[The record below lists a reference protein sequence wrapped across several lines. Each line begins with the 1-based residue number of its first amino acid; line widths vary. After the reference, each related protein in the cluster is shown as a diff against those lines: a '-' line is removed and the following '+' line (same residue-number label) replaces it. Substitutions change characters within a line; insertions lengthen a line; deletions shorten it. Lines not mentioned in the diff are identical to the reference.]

1 MASNLAQVFA
11 ANPVTVIGDTDLFY
25 IVVGGTTDG
34 GISGATLKGYFASID
49 DVQNEAYNTFVD
61 SGVADVYA
69 GDLSP
74 AIVSYTDGL
83 RVKMLTSNDNQT
95 TTPTVN
101 LNTIGAVPITL
112 PNGTP
117 VAVNDIRGGAPA
129 EMEYSSF
136 YGSMVLQNPAA
147 SLQAAYYSVFGQFIR
162 VDDIGVADAYEGSNI
177 FYPAAGG
184 DNCMFVALLP
194 NNDCTGASTFDLNS
208 LGNPYPIQISEG
220 VDTQAGDI
228 KTDQTAFLVF
238 QNISGTYW
246 QLLNPQV
253 TGASSVSP
261 QQIQDQSFTTGI
273 GAGGVG
279 TGTIAFT
286 TNPSFL
292 AYANGQR
299 FSFQA
304 DSDSISASYTVDIN
318 TVGAVGLVNQ
328 DGSAI
333 KALQMVSGGIYNIE
347 YDINIGAFRLI
358 NPYIGAVFGTKTNDN
373 AAAGF
378 VGEYLD
384 DIILQ
389 ASPVSLTTAT
399 DTNVATVQLT
409 EGDWDVWG
417 NVTFIPDPGV
427 TVVTTMTGWIND
439 DSATLPDPAFYSA
452 FDRVGIMSI
461 SAGMSAPAQ
470 RFTVINSTTLDV
482 YLSCRADF
490 SVSTLAAC
498 GAIYARRRR

>member
-1 MASNLAQVFA
+1 MSSNLAQVFA

-49 DVQNEAYNTFVD
+49 DVQNDVYTTFVD
-61 SGVADVYA
+61 TGVADAYV
-69 GDLSP
+69 GTMNPPIS
-74 AIVSYTDGL
+74 SYTDGNSF
-83 RVKMLTSNDNQT
+83 RMLTINDNQT
-95 TTPTVN
+95 NTPT
-101 LNTIGAVPITL
+101 LDLDTIGAVNIVL

-117 VAVNDIRGGAPA
+117 IAVNDIRGGTPA
-129 EMEYSSF
+129 EMYFSTF
-136 YGSMVLQNPAA
+136 YGAMVLQNPAA
-147 SLQAAYYSVFGQFIR
+147 SLQAAYYSVYGQFNR
-162 VDDIGVADAYEGSNI
+162 VDDSGVADAYEGMNL
-177 FYPAAGG
+177 FYPTAGG

-228 KTDQTAFLVF
+228 KTDQTAYLLF

-246 QLLNPQV
+246 QLLNPLV
-253 TGASSVSP
+253 TGTSSVSP
-261 QQIQDQSFTTGI
+261 QQIQNQEFTVGA

-286 TNPSFL
+286 TTPTFL
-292 AYANGQR
+292 AYVNGQR

-304 DSDSISASYTVDIN
+304 DSDSISAAYTVDVN
-318 TVGAVGLVNQ
+318 TIGAVGLVNQ

-333 KALQMVSGGIYNIE
+333 KALQMVSGGIYDIE
-347 YDINIGAFRLI
+347 YDINLNQFRLI
-358 NPYIGAVFGTKTNDN
+358 NPYIGAVFGTKTNDD
-373 AAAGF
+373 AASGY

-384 DIILQ
+384 DVILA
-389 ASPVSLTTAT
+389 ASAVSLTTAT
-399 DTNVATVQLT
+399 ATNIATIQLT

-417 NVTFIPDPGV
+417 NLTFIPDPGV
-427 TVVTTMTGWIND
+427 TIVTTMTGWIND

-452 FDRVGIMSI
+452 MDRTGVMSI
-461 SAGMSAPAQ
+461 DAGMVAASQ
-470 RFTVINSTTLDV
+470 RFTVTNSTTLDI
-482 YLSCRADF
+482 YLSCQADF
-490 SVSTLAAC
+490 SVSTLTAC
-498 GAIYARRRR
+498 GGLYARRRR